1 MKKRQGN
8 FGSRL
13 YSMFIGSVLIPITIV
28 VSVFII
34 YSNRMFAERE
44 AQNISDILNSVSQNL
59 QQQFSEIRGVEKT
72 FYIYNEVFKEAE
84 VLNNRDLYDSY
95 SEYERNTIED
105 EYAMILT
112 KVIHTSEQNIRSIV
126 FFPASQGE
134 TAYYLGKGGAELKE
148 VEYQNYHEESW
159 YTEAM
164 ENQDRTVFYGT
175 HRPDY
180 TENAAFS
187 EVYSYIRAIQSVDSK
202 KMIGVVKIDISMDR
216 LNQALNV
223 VGKDNESRVV
233 LLKDGKCF
241 TENNQIERL
250 NNKKVKMNGHT
261 YHMQNI
267 QVPNTDLELMYL
279 DSRVTMYQGYFYIV
293 LFAVLILAAGGSIA
307 VVNYRRQ
314 AKRLVEDLGKIT
326 DGLQHVEKG
335 ELDSHIKLK
344 EDSEFKNIAEAINQ
358 MMDNLK
364 RYIEKEYLM
373 EIQQQKAE
381 YRALQSQINPHFLYN
396 TLNGF
401 VALNRMGEKRT
412 LERSIVGL
420 SRLFRYSCSRQESV
434 TIEEEVKFL
443 EDYLK
448 LEKLKLEERMEYCIW
463 IDSES
468 KRKKIP
474 KMLLQPVVENSIIH
488 GSGDTDAAIMIRI
501 LAITEEVR
509 GIGKVTV
516 LNIKDNGVGFD
527 TKALKCGERVGIE
540 NVRMRVE
547 LFGRE
552 TGFQCISHTGEG
564 TETTITFLNEGE
576 DRKQW

>member
-1 MKKRQGN
+1 MKKRQKN
-8 FGSRL
+8 FKSRL
-13 YSMFIGSVLIPITIV
+13 YSMFIGNILILITIV

-59 QQQFSEIRGVEKT
+59 EQQFKEIRGVENP

-84 VLNNRDLYDSY
+84 ILNNKDLYNSY

-105 EYAMILT
+105 EYTMILT
-112 KVIHTSEQNIRSIV
+112 KVIHTSEQDIRSIV
-126 FFPASQGE
+126 FFPASQGD
-134 TAYYLGKGGAELKE
+134 TAYYLGKKGAELKK
-148 VEYQNYHEESW
+148 VEYENYHEESW
-159 YTEAM
+159 YTEAIG
-164 ENQDRTVFYGT
+164 NQDRTVFYGI
-175 HRPDY
+175 HQPHY
-180 TENAAFS
+180 TENPNFS
-187 EVYSYIRAIQSVDSK
+187 EIYSYIRAIQSVDSK
-202 KMIGVVKIDISMDR
+202 KIIGVVKIDISMDR

-233 LLKDGKCF
+233 LLKDGKSF
-241 TENNQIERL
+241 VEDSQIERL
-250 NNKKVKMNGHT
+250 DNNRIKMNGHI
-261 YHMQNI
+261 YHMQNV

-279 DSRVTMYQGYFYIV
+279 ASRVTMYQGYFYIV
-293 LFAVLILAAGGSIA
+293 LFAVLILVAGGSIA

-314 AKRLVEDLGKIT
+314 AKQLVGDLEKIT
-326 DGLQHVEKG
+326 DGLQQVEKG
-335 ELDSHIKLK
+335 KLDSHIKLE

-448 LEKLKLEERMEYCIW
+448 LEKLKLEERLEYCIW

-468 KRKKIP
+468 KRKEIP

-488 GSGDTDAAIMIRI
+488 GCGDTDAAIMIRI
-501 LAITEEVR
+501 LAITEEVQ

-527 TKALKCGERVGIE
+527 SKALKRGERVGIE
-540 NVRMRVE
+540 NVCMRVE
-547 LFGRE
+547 LFGKE
-552 TGFQCISHTGEG
+552 TSFQCISHIGEG
-564 TETTITFLNEGE
+564 TEIIIAFLNEGE
-576 DRKQW
+576 DRK

>member
-1 MKKRQGN
+1 
-8 FGSRL
+8 
-13 YSMFIGSVLIPITIV
+13 MFIGSVLIPVTIV
-28 VSVFII
+28 VLVFII
-34 YSNRMFAERE
+34 YSNLMFAERE
-44 AQNISDILNSVSQNL
+44 KQNISDILSSVSQNL
-59 QQQFSEIRGVEKT
+59 VQQFSEIRGVEKT

-84 VLNNRDLYDSY
+84 VLNNKALYDSY

-112 KVIHTSEQNIRSIV
+112 KVIHTSEQDIRSIV
-126 FFPASQGE
+126 FFPASEGD
-134 TAYYLGKGGAELKE
+134 TAYYLGKGGAELIE
-148 VEYQNYHEESW
+148 VEYQDYHEESW

-180 TENAAFS
+180 TENVNFS

-216 LNQALNV
+216 LNQALDV
-223 VGKDNESRVV
+223 IGKDNESRIV
-233 LLKDGKCF
+233 LLKDGKSF
-241 TENNQIERL
+241 TDDNSIEIVDD
-250 NNKKVKMNGHT
+250 KKVKMDGQT
-261 YHMQNI
+261 YYMQNML
-267 QVPNTDLELMYL
+267 VPDTDLELMYL
-279 DSRVTMYQGYFYIV
+279 DSRSTIYRGYLYIV

-314 AKRLVEDLGKIT
+314 AERLVDDVGKIT

-335 ELDSHIKLK
+335 ELDQHIELK
-344 EDSEFKNIAEAINQ
+344 ENSEFKKIAEAINQ

-401 VALNRMGEKRT
+401 VALNRMGEKKT
-412 LERSIVGL
+412 LERSIIGL
-420 SRLFRYSCSRQESV
+420 SRLFRYSCSKQEIV
-434 TIEEEVKFL
+434 TIEEEIKFL

-448 LEKLKLEERMEYCIW
+448 LEKLKLEERLEYCIW
-463 IDSES
+463 IDEES
-468 KRKKIP
+468 RRKKIP

-488 GSGDTDAAIMIRI
+488 GSGNTGKAVLICI

-509 GIGKVTV
+509 GIGRVTV
-516 LNIKDNGVGFD
+516 LHVKDDGVGFD
-527 TKALKCGERVGIE
+527 SRALKSGDRVGID

-547 LFGRE
+547 LFQRE
-552 TGFQCISHTGEG
+552 TVFRCVSHTGEG
-564 TETTITFLNEGE
+564 TETTIAFINEGE
-576 DRKQW
+576 EQEQ